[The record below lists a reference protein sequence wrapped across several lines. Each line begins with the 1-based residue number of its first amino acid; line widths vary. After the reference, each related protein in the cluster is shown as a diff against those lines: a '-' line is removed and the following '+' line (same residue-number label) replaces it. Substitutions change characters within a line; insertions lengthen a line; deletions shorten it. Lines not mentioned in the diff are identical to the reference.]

1 MLEEQLD
8 ENSCHP
14 AVAPIYFPQELAR
27 LESLQSDLEHFLG
40 SDWKKKVIV
49 PAATHK
55 YVHRLRTVSREDNI
69 PFICLT

>member
-8 ENSCHP
+8 DNSCHP

-27 LESLQSDLEHFLG
+27 LESLQGDLEHFLG

-49 PAATHK
+49 PAATQK
-55 YVHRLRTVSREDNI
+55 YVQRLRTVSGEDDI
-69 PFICLT
+69 QLICLT